1 MANGRCRD
9 AISRGRPV
17 LGMVYSQQRSGR
29 WAAAARI
36 LGLQRC
42 GLRGGAGVVC
52 TAGLVLEQ
60 GGAPVVPR
68 EADWTA
74 DIDGI

>member
-1 MANGRCRD
+1 MPRRFEPGKAG
-9 AISRGRPV
+9 V
-17 LGMVYSQQRSGR
+17 LGMVYSQQRLGR

-36 LGLQRC
+36 LGLQRW
-42 GLRGGAGVVC
+42 GVRGGARVMCV
-52 TAGLVLEQ
+52 AGLVFEQ